1 MNLSVSGHQIEVT
14 PAIRDYVSGKIA
26 RIERHFDRVFD
37 VHVIISSSRIGQ
49 KAEVTLHLRGKDLYC
64 ESEDRDL
71 YAAIDLLVDKLDRQ
85 VLRHKEKLDAKSHD
99 SPRHR

>member
-1 MNLSVSGHQIEVT
+1 MNLSVSGHQIEIT
-14 PAIRDYVSGKIA
+14 PAIRDYVSGKLV
-26 RIERHFDRVFD
+26 RIKRHFDRVLD

-85 VLRHKEKLDAKSHD
+85 VLRHKEKRVDKSHD
-99 SPRHR
+99 GLRHR